1 MEGSSKVKT
10 DVYQYPPVDVTS
22 EPGYELVVEKHGTER
37 DAHDMARMG
46 KIQVLRVKLYLMKTK
61 LLLSYF
67 QRNFDYYSILG
78 FSMILMATW
87 ENLNATTT
95 FGLNNGGTAGAIYIY
110 IFTFFGFGLA
120 VVSMAEMSSM

>member
-1 MEGSSKVKT
+1 MDRSTEVKSNI
-10 DVYQYPPVDVTS
+10 YQHPPVELTS
-22 EPGYELVVEKHGTER
+22 DPGYELQKRGTEH

-46 KIQVLRVKLYLMKTK
+46 KVQSLRVKLCPTKSK
-61 LLLSYF
+61 LLLKYF
-67 QRNFDYYSILG
+67 QRNFGYYSILG

-95 FGLNNGGTAGAIYIY
+95 FGLINGGTAGAIYIY
-110 IFTFFGFGLA
+110 IFTFFGFGLS